1 MQYIV
6 SKHFDENH
14 PPVRSSNKLIAPIVY
29 TKYWMSKRLA
39 HFARGVKDLLTFHFL
54 ASFAIQFLF
63 LPHFLDDTQVIEK
76 KSGADKLSLRR
87 EKPLIRRQLERS
99 ILLAS

>member
-1 MQYIV
+1 
-6 SKHFDENH
+6 
-14 PPVRSSNKLIAPIVY
+14 
-29 TKYWMSKRLA
+29 MSKRLA
-39 HFARGVKDLLTFHFL
+39 HLARGVKDLLTFHFL

-76 KSGADKLSLRR
+76 KSDADKLSWR

>member
-1 MQYIV
+1 
-6 SKHFDENH
+6 
-14 PPVRSSNKLIAPIVY
+14 
-29 TKYWMSKRLA
+29 MSKRLA
-39 HFARGVKDLLTFHFL
+39 HLARGVKDLLTFHFL

-63 LPHFLDDTQVIEK
+63 LPHFLDDTQIIEK
-76 KSGADKLSLRR
+76 KSGADKLSWR

>member
-1 MQYIV
+1 
-6 SKHFDENH
+6 
-14 PPVRSSNKLIAPIVY
+14 
-29 TKYWMSKRLA
+29 MSKRLA
-39 HFARGVKDLLTFHFL
+39 HLARGVKDLLTFHFL

-63 LPHFLDDTQVIEK
+63 SPHFLDDTQVIEK
-76 KSGADKLSLRR
+76 KSGADKLNWR

>member
-1 MQYIV
+1 
-6 SKHFDENH
+6 
-14 PPVRSSNKLIAPIVY
+14 
-29 TKYWMSKRLA
+29 MSKRLA
-39 HFARGVKDLLTFHFL
+39 HLARGVKDLLTFHFL

-76 KSGADKLSLRR
+76 KSGADKLNWR